1 MNRFND
7 LHRRSRSAAPGS
19 RRAAAAWIALLVA
32 AACGPDRASVEEDV
46 RVDVSHDPPAR
57 LAAGDSVRLDLRVAA
72 SPPLAEGAAHVWH
85 STDGDAARTVLAP
98 LGGTDRLRAVLP
110 PLPRGTVLRYRFT
123 IATALGEEVRLPA
136 GPAAPAGDPR
146 AAPPAAGGFP
156 HYELVARAPV
166 APWAA
171 WLRGGGAALATLL
184 VVAGSLLALRES
196 AGGRGRG
203 ARAWLRIA
211 AAGVVLFAA
220 AVLVGAVAASLQA
233 TGDLL
238 HDVPPAWWAALLL
251 WLPVFAV
258 AWKAR
263 PARPLPAPGE
273 GPAPGPPGRRTA
285 TAVAVL
291 AVGGALAALLGL
303 GGLV

>member
-1 MNRFND
+1 
-7 LHRRSRSAAPGS
+7 
-19 RRAAAAWIALLVA
+19 
-32 AACGPDRASVEEDV
+32 
-46 RVDVSHDPPAR
+46 
-57 LAAGDSVRLDLRVAA
+57 
-72 SPPLAEGAAHVWH
+72 
-85 STDGDAARTVLAP
+85 
-98 LGGTDRLRAVLP
+98 
-110 PLPRGTVLRYRFT
+110 
-123 IATALGEEVRLPA
+123 
-136 GPAAPAGDPR
+136 
-146 AAPPAAGGFP
+146 
-156 HYELVARAPV
+156 
-166 APWAA
+166 
-171 WLRGGGAALATLL
+171 
-184 VVAGSLLALRES
+184 
-196 AGGRGRG
+196 
-203 ARAWLRIA
+203 
-211 AAGVVLFAA
+211 VLFAA